1 MRGQW
6 YGSRRGSLTSLGWGR
21 GLRVGGTARQ
31 GPGIGQEPGRV
42 HVSGRVRH
50 LGRCKSLGCKRPR
63 GDRSMEV
70 QEYDTRHG
78 EVDWAWEGARAW
90 KGAGALDG
98 ARGRDWPGTG
108 Q

>member
-1 MRGQW
+1 MGQ
-6 YGSRRGSLTSLGWGR
+6 
-21 GLRVGGTARQ
+21 V
-31 GPGIGQEPGRV
+31 PGRV
-42 HVSGRVRH
+42 HVSGTVRH
-50 LGRCKSLGCKRPR
+50 LGRSKSLGCKRPR
-63 GDRSMEV
+63 GDRGMEV

-90 KGAGALDG
+90 NGVGALDG